1 MELVIG
7 LVLFAALGLALGYTV
22 PGWPAWLGLI
32 VPVIFAILT
41 IFLQGF
47 AVSILL
53 VLVLSLL
60 VMAAAILAGRWIDA
74 RLQKRRE
81 EEPAA

>member
-1 MELVIG
+1 VDLVLG
-7 LVLFAALGLALGYTV
+7 LVLFAVLGLALGYSV

-32 VPVIFAILT
+32 VPVAFAILT
-41 IFLQGF
+41 TFLKGF

-53 VLVLSLL
+53 VLVLSLA
-60 VMAAAILAGRWIDA
+60 VVAGAILAGRAIDE

-81 EEPAA
+81 EEPA

>member
-74 RLQKRRE
+74 RLHKRRE

>member
-7 LVLFAALGLALGYTV
+7 LILFAALGLALGYTV
-22 PGWPAWLGLI
+22 PGWPAWLGLLFPI
-32 VPVIFAILT
+32 VYAILT
-41 IFLQGF
+41 IFLKGF
-47 AVSILL
+47 AISILL
-53 VLVLSLL
+53 VLALSLL
-60 VMAAAILAGRWIDA
+60 VMGAAILAGRWIDA

>member
-22 PGWPAWLGLI
+22 PGRLAWLGLI
-32 VPVIFAILT
+32 VPIVFALLT

-47 AVSILL
+47 MISILL

-60 VMAAAILAGRWIDA
+60 VMVGAILAGWAIDA

-81 EEPAA
+81 EEPA

>member
-47 AVSILL
+47 AASILL